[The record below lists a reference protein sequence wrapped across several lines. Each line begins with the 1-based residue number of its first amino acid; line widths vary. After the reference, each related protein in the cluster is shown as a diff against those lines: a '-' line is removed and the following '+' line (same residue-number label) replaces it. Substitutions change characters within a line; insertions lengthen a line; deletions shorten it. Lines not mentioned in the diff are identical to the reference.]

1 MASDFKTVWNE
12 LEAGVSQIF
21 QNNRENIVEET
32 ASDWLRMYT
41 TVLTYCTTRSQDT
54 KFNIVP
60 MVRGKDIYENLK
72 TYLVAYLEQINIS
85 KHIQTDNVEN
95 AEKYI
100 ANFMTEWKIYYTSI
114 QKLNRIFNYIV
125 KE

>member
-1 MASDFKTVWNE
+1 MASDFKAVWNE
-12 LEAGVSQIF
+12 LEAGVAQIF

-32 ASDWLRMYT
+32 ASDWVRMYT
-41 TVLTYCTTRSQDT
+41 TVLTYCTARSKDARY
-54 KFNIVP
+54 NIVP
-60 MVRGKDIYENLK
+60 MVRGKDIYESLK
-72 TYLVAYLEQINIS
+72 KYLVTYLEQINFS
-85 KHIQTDNVEN
+85 KHTQTKNVES

-100 ANFMTEWKIYYTSI
+100 SNFMTEWKIYYTSI